1 MVILFVCLLFS
12 ILKISHCWW
21 EYIYSLSD
29 AIPFRSML
37 DIQRPAWDPQEI
49 ATSQAYLAHYVDQ
62 NVMEKR
68 ERKRN
73 GMVHV
78 LWKEAELKKLRW

>member
-1 MVILFVCLLFS
+1 
-12 ILKISHCWW
+12 
-21 EYIYSLSD
+21 
-29 AIPFRSML
+29 ML

-49 ATSQAYLAHYVDQ
+49 ATLQAYLAHYVDQ